1 MLDASFQEQEYNMK
15 AESPIP
21 TLPPPG
27 LQCDAY
33 NSQSHGHQLT
43 PCTLSAFISSP
54 PKSLD
59 QTTLDINH
67 SAAQR
72 PLCKAIVQSKAV
84 PSQRT
89 KLSVHCADGV
99 GCVTA
104 LQSRPAPRQM
114 HHCTGMDATAAWNCH
129 TGNIYFTFLDL
140 LI

>member
-21 TLPPPG
+21 TLTPLG
-27 LQCDAY
+27 LQCDAD
-33 NSQSHGHQLT
+33 NSQLHGHQLT
-43 PCTLSAFISSP
+43 ACTLSAFILSP
-54 PKSLD
+54 QKSLD
-59 QTTLDINH
+59 QTSLDINQ

-114 HHCTGMDATAAWNCH
+114 HHCTGMDATAAWNCD
-129 TGNIYFTFLDL
+129 TGNIYLTFLDL